1 MSERDLHTEL
11 LLLEHE
17 RDRIKAA
24 CGKIPTG
31 LDIDQHVAHMRTAL
45 MRANALLRQTL
56 GAAKAALVILTENAE
71 ILERSFL
78 PEPSDAEAEELTE
91 AHAIMQQ
98 VTEQIAAAEKYLE
111 GK

>member
-1 MSERDLHTEL
+1 MSERNFQL

-45 MRANALLRQTL
+45 MRAEALIRQMCAQGL
-56 GAAKAALVILTENAE
+56 
-71 ILERSFL
+71 S
-78 PEPSDAEAEELTE
+78 
-91 AHAIMQQ
+91 HADI
-98 VTEQIAAAEKYLE
+98 IAAAEKYLE